1 VILELAER
9 HGVEQ
14 IIFCSDS
21 SVGLKAVIVI
31 HDSTFGPAAGGTRL
45 MAYPSEAAA
54 LEDAIRLATGM
65 TRKCTLARTG
75 TGGAK
80 AVIMASPEQKTEAM
94 LRSYGRFVERLGGAF
109 LTGND
114 VNTGRQDMEILAEET
129 QYILGLS
136 EQMGPSAPVTA
147 RGVFSGIRSCLET
160 VYGDAD
166 LNGRTVAIQGM
177 GSVGYELGKAIHSA
191 GGQLVVTDIDPAA
204 CQRAEREFGASVVSG
219 EAIYGCQA
227 DVFAPCALGAVL
239 NPDTVPLLNCR
250 IVCGSANNQL
260 LTEEDGD
267 ALFTKGILYAPDYVV
282 NAGGAIYVRIQ
293 RENPETPR
301 EDVLKGAEEIYDTM
315 TQVLNESERR
325 QQPPHRVA
333 NQIADERLQEAK
345 RGETAY
351 A

>member
-1 VILELAER
+1 MILELAEQ

-14 IIFCSDS
+14 VIFCSDA
-21 SVGLKAVIVI
+21 SVGLKAIIVI

-45 MAYPSEAAA
+45 MPYPTEAEA

-80 AVIMASPEQKTEAM
+80 AVIMAAPEDKTEAM
-94 LRSYGRFVERLGGAF
+94 LRSYGRFVERLNGAF

-114 VNTGRQDMEILAEET
+114 LNTGREDMEILSQET

-136 EQMGPSAPVTA
+136 EAMGPSAPVTA
-147 RGVFSGIRSCLET
+147 RGVFSGIRACLEQ
-160 VYGDAD
+160 VYGQAD
-166 LNGRTVAIQGM
+166 MSGRTIAIQGM
-177 GSVGYELGKAIHSA
+177 GSVGYELGKAVHSA
-191 GGQLVVTDIDPAA
+191 GGQLIVTDIDAAA
-204 CQRAEREFGASVVSG
+204 CERAAQEFGASVVSG
-219 EAIYGCQA
+219 EAIYECQA

-239 NPDTVPLLNCR
+239 NANNIPRLNSR
-250 IVCGSANNQL
+250 IVCGAANNQL

-267 ALFTKGILYAPDYVV
+267 ALHEKGILYAPDYVV

-293 RENPETPR
+293 RENPDTPR
-301 EDVLKGAEEIYDTM
+301 EDVLKGAEEIYETM
-315 TQVLNESERR
+315 SQVLAESERR
-325 QQPPHRVA
+325 KQPTHRVA

-345 RGETAY
+345 RRHNVHS
-351 A
+351 